1 MMKYFHVEITQ
12 PDPDNNNMGCDNQDS
27 SSRLFELTGMN
38 AHESKCRLECSE
50 NDECE
55 AVSGIWK
62 SMCIGCKSPLS
73 VKYEGAQA
81 FRKGMIYSLKA
92 VRRFRCL

>member
-1 MMKYFHVEITQ
+1 
-12 PDPDNNNMGCDNQDS
+12 MGCDNQDS

-62 SMCIGCKSPLS
+62 SKCIGCNSPLS
-73 VKYEGAQA
+73 DKYEGAQA
-81 FRKGMIYSLKA
+81 FRKGMIYCLKA
-92 VRRFRCL
+92 VRRFNNLPIVKFRKMLDFLF